1 MSFSSLAFSPK
12 LHYLTSYQS
21 TNRLHRPIGQSEA
34 SSIQHLS
41 ISTSRVSISSRNQ
54 FQIQFK
60 SNRQTNQNEYNNN
73 PSKMNQHY
81 GRASLGLFQ
90 AGLKWISTSLQF
102 VSVLILA
109 SSLIALAIAPAHFGI
124 SSTNGLSASHIRW
137 PRNGI
142 GYIEFASFGLN
153 QHGIGCIESSKLQF
167 LILFAQTSAAIHPC
181 NSVTAVFE

>member
-109 SSLIALAIAPAHFGI
+109 FSLIAPAIAPAHFGT
-124 SSTNGLSASHIRW
+124 SSTNSVSSSHILW
-137 PRNGI
+137 PRNGTGCI
-142 GYIEFASFGLN
+142 KFASFGSY
-153 QHGIGCIESSKLQF
+153 QHGTTCIKSLKLQF
-167 LILFAQTSAAIHPC
+167 QILFSLISAVIHPI
-181 NSVTAVFE
+181 NSIFE